1 MRSPRA
7 RPASCSASAWRR
19 SWASARR
26 PPRERLAFDLHLR
39 GRRDRRLSRGE
50 AGSVGHAGHGDRA
63 GRASGGDARARAH
76 PRQRGRDAGDEAPRR
91 RRSGSGRPAGLSLH
105 HAQGAFDRPA
115 LAQLA
120 PLVGP
125 QTTIV
130 SGVNGVPWWYAYRLE
145 GPFRD
150 RIVTSVDPDGRLWRE
165 LPPSQALGCIV
176 YPAAEI
182 AEPGVIHHTYGD
194 RFTLGEPD
202 GSRSE
207 RAGTLS
213 ALMIKAGLKAPVRP
227 RIRDDLWVK
236 LWGNMAFNPLSA
248 LTGATL
254 DVVVGD
260 AGTRAAARAMMLEGQ
275 AVAEALGVRFSID
288 VDKRIEGAA
297 EVGRHKTSMLQDLET
312 AARSRSR
319 PCLAPSS
326 RWPAGSMCPFRSR
339 RLFSRSCASAPR
351 CADRCRIWATA
362 PPRLYWNA
370 DRLDLQTGAAPMSFL
385 KSLFGGSKAPAA
397 PAGPLKSLEHAG
409 FTIHATPYQEAGQY
423 QLCGVVEKEIDGVLR
438 SHRFVRADRFPG
450 AEEAADFAL
459 VKGQQ
464 LIDQQGET
472 IFK

>member
-1 MRSPRA
+1 MSASPSICVFGAGAIGGFLAAKLEASGTPVTVIARGAHLEAMRA
-7 RPASCSASAWRR
+7 RG
-19 SWASARR
+19 
-26 PPRERLAFDLHLR
+26 LML
-39 GRRDRRLSRGE
+39 
-50 AGSVGHAGHGDRA
+50 V
-63 GRASGGDARARAH
+63 SGGETIATKPRVAADPSEVGPQDYLFITLKAH
-76 PRQRGRDAGDEAPRR
+76 SIE
-91 RRSGSGRPAGLSLH
+91 
-105 HAQGAFDRPA
+105 PA

-150 RIVTSVDPDGRLWRE
+150 RIVTSVDPDSRLWRE
-165 LPPSQALGCIV
+165 LPPSQALGCII

-297 EVGRHKTSMLQDLET
+297 EVGQHKTSMLQDLEKG
-312 AARSRSR
+312 R
-319 PCLAPSS
+319 PLEIEA
-326 RWPAGSMCPFRSR
+326 
-339 RLFSRSCASAPR
+339 L
-351 CADRCRIWATA
+351 
-362 PPRLYWNA
+362 L
-370 DRLDLQTGAAPMSFL
+370 GA
-385 KSLFGGSKAPAA
+385 
-397 PAGPLKSLEHAG
+397 
-409 FTIHATPYQEAGQY
+409 
-423 QLCGVVEKEIDGVLR
+423 VVEMAGWVDVPVPISQVIL
-438 SHRFVRADRFPG
+438 
-450 AEEAADFAL
+450 AL
-459 VKGQQ
+459 VRQRAAMR
-464 LIDQQGET
+464 
-472 IFK
+472 